1 MVSAGTPHS
10 LTPPVGSSS
19 MKNAFLSAADG
30 VYLACIWI
38 AGISIFIMSII
49 IPIRVFARYVL
60 GFGAQWPEP
69 IAILLMVIFTF
80 VGAAAAY
87 RAGAHIAV
95 AMLTDRL
102 PAALQQVC
110 RWAVHLLMLVVSLF
124 MLVYGTKLCLET
136 MGQTITSLPWLPVG
150 ITYAPVPIGGLL
162 TLIFVLETLVFG
174 SQHQRAVVRF
184 DHVTEAQA

>member
-1 MVSAGTPHS
+1 
-10 LTPPVGSSS
+10 
-19 MKNAFLSAADG
+19 MKQMILSALDA

-38 AGISIFIMSII
+38 AGLSIFAMSII
-49 IPIRVFARYVL
+49 IPIGVFARYVL

-95 AMLTDRL
+95 AMITDRM
-102 PAALQQVC
+102 PASLRRASRHLVD
-110 RWAVHLLMLVVSLF
+110 LLMLVVCLF

-136 MGQTITSLPWLPVG
+136 MGQTITSLPWMPVG
-150 ITYAPVPIGGLL
+150 ATYAPVPLGGLL
-162 TLIFVLETLVFG
+162 TLLFVLENLVFG
-174 SQHQRAVVRF
+174 PQHARAVVRF
-184 DHVTEAQA
+184 DHGDDLAEA

>member
-1 MVSAGTPHS
+1 
-10 LTPPVGSSS
+10 
-19 MKNAFLSAADG
+19 MKNAILSALDG

-38 AGISIFIMSII
+38 AGMSIFVMSII
-49 IPIRVFARYVL
+49 IPIGVFARYVL

-102 PAALQQVC
+102 PANVRAAC
-110 RWAVHLLMLVVSLF
+110 RWLVHLLMLVVSLF
-124 MLVYGTKLCLET
+124 MIVYGTKLCLET
-136 MGQTITSLPWLPVG
+136 MGQTITSLPWMPVG
-150 ITYAPVPIGGLL
+150 ATYAPVPIGGLL
-162 TLIFVLETLVFG
+162 TLFFVLENLVFG
-174 SQHQRAVVRF
+174 TQHDRAVVVF
-184 DHVTEAQA
+184 DHVTDTAEA